1 MELEHIGLTIDIT
14 TKCNLKCK
22 HCRTD
27 SISHEFTLDE
37 IKQIAEKCKKYSPR
51 VIFISGGEPL
61 VRKDIVEVVK
71 ILKQISPLICI
82 NTNATLINEELLNQL
97 IDAGLNYIQVSLD
110 GIEEMHD
117 AVRGKGM
124 YKKTMENLKLI
135 NKYEDKVKLHISSLV
150 SMLNIDYMDQFVNQI
165 LNKEKIKVD
174 ILGFKRFIPK
184 NEMAGKYDLGQKGL
198 RKMYDNLEQLQK
210 KYKGKTQIVADF
222 PIKNVYNYEKTL
234 EIMKKYNLECAGC
247 DAGVGNFCI
256 RPDGSVSPCSL
267 LYVSAGNIFKQSL
280 NEIINSEVF
289 KNLLERKVTGKCGT
303 CKYKVVC
310 GGCRAAAYQLNGD
323 YLSEDT
329 ECYIC

>member
-1 MELEHIGLTIDIT
+1 M
-14 TKCNLKCK
+14 
-22 HCRTD
+22 
-27 SISHEFTLDE
+27 
-37 IKQIAEKCKKYSPR
+37 SPR

-150 SMLNIDYMDQFVNQI
+150 SMLNIDYMDQFVDQI

-174 ILGFKRFIPK
+174 ILGFKRFIP
-184 NEMAGKYDLGQKGL
+184 
-198 RKMYDNLEQLQK
+198 
-210 KYKGKTQIVADF
+210 
-222 PIKNVYNYEKTL
+222 NYL
-234 EIMKKYNLECAGC
+234 AWVL
-247 DAGVGNFCI
+247 
-256 RPDGSVSPCSL
+256 SCS
-267 LYVSAGNIFKQSL
+267 Y
-280 NEIINSEVF
+280 
-289 KNLLERKVTGKCGT
+289 
-303 CKYKVVC
+303 
-310 GGCRAAAYQLNGD
+310 CR
-323 YLSEDT
+323 
-329 ECYIC
+329 